1 MEILEADL
9 AQSKGKG
16 VNPTYIYIRSIVK
29 NNILRVRERVWNSTR
44 FVPHQHL
51 LVKLLQ
57 GIGLHRKMTLDELRY
72 YVTDRMYSL
81 ANALG
86 LTSSTSYGTTHT
98 GVLFKNT
105 QEVIIVTNEAFEP
118 GERES
123 LTPIR
128 VLYHEE
134 TNLNYQFGNIDPN
147 DGLAYISIN
156 VPMLAYQYIQWSE
169 WVTAHNG
176 DENIYNFVYKYPMFN
191 ALYSYMD
198 ISFFNR
204 FFYPLV
210 GRGIDPETPYR
221 ETSLSDIAHLMSNV
235 MQTYRTMIN
244 GGHRSI
250 SHVLYYTPLLF
261 ADSVIDL
268 TTPPKLVKTRQV
280 QWALDYYRLPYI
292 LYGILSSRASG
303 YRVDSGK
310 LTTLKREL
318 MALSYTN
325 SLNRL
330 PKQTGLHIIERY
342 FNPLILLL

>member
-16 VNPTYIYIRSIVK
+16 ANPTYIYIRSAVK
-29 NNILRVRERVWNSTR
+29 NNMLRVRERVWNSTR
-44 FVPHQHL
+44 FVSHQHI

-57 GIGLHRKMTLDELRY
+57 GIGLHRRMELDELRY
-72 YVTDRMYSL
+72 YVADRMYSL
-81 ANALG
+81 ANAMG
-86 LTSSTSYGTTHT
+86 LTSATSFGTVHT
-98 GVLFKNT
+98 GVVFKNT
-105 QEVIIVTNEAFEP
+105 QEVLIVNNEPFEP
-118 GERES
+118 TEWES
-123 LTPIR
+123 LEPIR

-134 TNLNYQFGNIDPN
+134 TNLNYQFGNIDSADN
-147 DGLAYISIN
+147 LAFISIN
-156 VPMLAYQYIQWSE
+156 VPMLAYQYTQWSD
-169 WVTAHNG
+169 WVSSHNG
-176 DENIYNFVYKYPMFN
+176 DENIYNFVYKYPLFN
-191 ALYSYMD
+191 ALKSYMD

-204 FFYPLV
+204 FFYPLI

-221 ETSLSDIAHLMSNV
+221 ETSLTDINHLMGNV
-235 MQTYRTMIN
+235 IQAYRLMIN

-268 TTPPKLVKTRQV
+268 TETPRVVKTSQI

-292 LYGILSSRASG
+292 LYGILSSRSSG

-310 LTTLKREL
+310 LSTLKREL

-330 PKQTGLHIIERY
+330 PKQTGLHIIERF
-342 FNPLILLL
+342 FNPLMSLL

>member
-57 GIGLHRKMTLDELRY
+57 DIGLNRRMSVDELRY

-81 ANALG
+81 ANSLG
-86 LTSSTSYGTTHT
+86 LTSSTSFGRVHT
-98 GVLFKNT
+98 GVVFKNT
-105 QEVIIVTNEAFEP
+105 QEIVIVNNEPFDITEW
-118 GERES
+118 ES
-123 LTPIR
+123 LEPIR
-128 VLYHEE
+128 ILYHEE
-134 TNLNYQFGNIDPN
+134 TNLNYQMGNMDTPEH
-147 DGLAYISIN
+147 LAYISIN

-169 WVTAHNG
+169 WVSSHNG
-176 DENIYNFVYKYPMFN
+176 EENIYNFVYKYPLFN
-191 ALYSYMD
+191 ALKSYMD

-204 FFYPLV
+204 FYYPMV
-210 GRGIDPETPYR
+210 GRGIDPEVPYR
-221 ETSLSDIAHLMSNV
+221 ETSLSDISHLMGNV
-235 MQTYRTMIN
+235 MQSYRTMIN
-244 GGHRSI
+244 GGHRSV
-250 SHVLYYTPLLF
+250 SHVLYYTPMLF

-268 TTPPKLVKTRQV
+268 TVTPRVVKTRQI

-292 LYGILSSRASG
+292 LYGVLSSRNSG

-310 LTTLKREL
+310 LATLKREL

-342 FNPLILLL
+342 FNPLLTLL